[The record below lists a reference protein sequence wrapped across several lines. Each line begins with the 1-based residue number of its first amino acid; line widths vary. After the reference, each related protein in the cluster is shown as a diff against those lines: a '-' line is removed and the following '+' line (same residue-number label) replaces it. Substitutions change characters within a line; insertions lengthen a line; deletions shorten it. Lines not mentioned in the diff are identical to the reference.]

1 MIGSSTNPVIL
12 DDETSNSVWWLALK
26 KGWNWVSIPFAP
38 TQETVGE
45 FLNGMSRWEVGDK
58 IMSVNGTTKQEYT
71 CRENKTAPLGYKWD
85 NEDQPVNFSP
95 TQMYN
100 IYSMS
105 DKTVYLEG
113 LHYFGSTTVHKDWN
127 RISYTPIIN
136 LPISQAM
143 SDYIEKAQEGDVVKS
158 QDGFAIVSRG
168 SNGLIWKGTLQ
179 YMEAGKGY
187 MLKRQADSEA
197 TFYFPHYFKDNR
209 YSGSVLFQAPR
220 VVNTISTMNIVAA
233 VEGVETEAGDRL
245 VVFSGTERM
254 AEATSDEEQNYYLNI
269 GSDKNGNEP
278 LIFAI
283 ERNGETIA
291 MTSSHISY
299 APNKVIGTPDAPT
312 TISFTA
318 LAQMPRDGKWYTTSG
333 IQLQKKPTR
342 SGLYIYN
349 GKVKTI
355 K

>member
-1 MIGSSTNPVIL
+1 MT
-12 DDETSNSVWWLALK
+12 
-26 KGWNWVSIPFAP
+26 
-38 TQETVGE
+38 
-45 FLNGMSRWEVGDK
+45 
-58 IMSVNGTTKQEYT
+58 VNGTTKQEYT
-71 CRENKTAPLGYKWD
+71 CRENKKSARGYKWD
-85 NEDQPVNFSP
+85 NEDQPVNFHP

-105 DKTVYLEG
+105 DKIVYLEG
-113 LHYFGSTTVHKDWN
+113 IRYFGSTTVHKDWN

-136 LPISQAM
+136 LPISQAL

-197 TFYFPHYFKDNR
+197 KFYFPHYFKDNR
-209 YSGSVLFQAPR
+209 YSGDEQFKAPR
-220 VVNTISTMNIVAA
+220 QVNTITTMNIVAT
-233 VEGVETEAGDRL
+233 VEGVETETADRL
-245 VVFSGTERM
+245 VVYSGADRL
-254 AEATSDEEQNYYLNI
+254 AEATADDEQNYYLNI
-269 GSDKNGNEP
+269 GSDTGNGEM
-278 LIFAI
+278 LTFTI

-291 MTSSHISY
+291 MTDSHISY
-299 APNKVIGTPDAPT
+299 AANKVIGSPDQPT
-312 TISFTA
+312 AINFMA
-318 LAQMPRDGKWYTTSG
+318 LDQMPHDGKWYTISG
-333 IQLQKKPTR
+333 IQLPKKPTR